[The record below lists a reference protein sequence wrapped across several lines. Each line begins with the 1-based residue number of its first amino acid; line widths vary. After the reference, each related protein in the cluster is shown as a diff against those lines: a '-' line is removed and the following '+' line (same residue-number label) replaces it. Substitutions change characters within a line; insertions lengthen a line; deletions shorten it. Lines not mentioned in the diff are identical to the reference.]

1 MHFHTG
7 FQILFLALLSFFNPE
22 KSDLKLAAKHHK
34 TSKIVKTH
42 KHSRTHYYSG
52 SIDTSTISTGC
63 TTPDELVTFAKSL
76 RGIRYRFGSTNPEK
90 GFDCSGFVNY
100 VFHHFGIGIPR
111 SSIDFA
117 SAFGRVALS
126 EARTGD
132 LILFTGTK
140 KSRRAGHIG
149 IVISEPGEPVMFIHS
164 TSGAANG
171 VTETP
176 LNDYYMGRY
185 IKTIRLFS
193 DNSYNPIDSTSS
205 DAERQDLVPA
215 VSSTSGS

>member
-1 MHFHTG
+1 MHFPIG
-7 FQILFLALLSFFNPE
+7 FQILFLALLSFFKPE
-22 KSDLKLAAKHHK
+22 KSDLAITVKHHK
-34 TSKIVKTH
+34 ISKTIKTH
-42 KHSRTHYYSG
+42 KHSRIHYRPASMD
-52 SIDTSTISTGC
+52 SAISTGC

-76 RGIRYRFGSTNPEK
+76 KGIRYRFGSTNPEK

-117 SAFGRVALS
+117 SAFGRVDLN
-126 EARTGD
+126 EARSGD

-140 KSRRAGHIG
+140 KSKRAGHIG

-176 LNDYYMGRY
+176 LNNYYMGRY
-185 IKTIRLFS
+185 IKTIRLFT
-193 DNSYNPIDSTSS
+193 DNSPVDNIDSKADSLSMEGAVRSS
-205 DAERQDLVPA
+205 
-215 VSSTSGS
+215 SGS